1 VVEIVS
7 IKNYMSKQFA
17 TIDSESSAVDVCK
30 SMTENSTKYLIVT
43 LKGKPAGIV
52 TEWDVTSKV
61 VGLEKD
67 PSKAKASEFM
77 SSPLITV
84 DPDSHID
91 DTVALMVKRNVSV
104 IPVVKSGILYG
115 VFGARELI
123 QHFDELEDKLSRDL
137 IRACTMGY

>member
-1 VVEIVS
+1 MS
-7 IKNYMSKQFA
+7 IKNYMSKQVA

-67 PSKAKASEFM
+67 PSKVRVSEFM

-104 IPVVKSGILYG
+104 IPVVKNGILYG

>member
-1 VVEIVS
+1 MS
-7 IKNYMSKQFA
+7 IKNYMSKHVA

-67 PSKAKASEFM
+67 PKVKVSEFM

-91 DTVALMVKRNVSV
+91 DTVALMVKRNVSI
-104 IPVVKSGILYG
+104 IPVVKNGVLYG

>member
-1 VVEIVS
+1 MS
-7 IKNYMSKQFA
+7 IKNYMSKQVA
-17 TIDSESSAVDVCK
+17 TTDSESSAVEVCK
-30 SMTENSTKYLIVT
+30 NMTENSTKYLIVT

-67 PSKAKASEFM
+67 PSKAKVSEFM

-104 IPVVKSGILYG
+104 IPVVKNGILYG
-115 VFGARELI
+115 IFGARELI